1 MTKNEVNEKV
11 PLWRQRMM
19 ESLENIGKRIQ
30 KRKRDKYN
38 EMSTDR
44 LKRHVD
50 KYMRQIDDIM
60 KIIEDR
66 EQNKN

>member
-19 ESLENIGKRIQ
+19 ESLVNIGKRIQ

-50 KYMRQIDDIM
+50 KYMEQIDVIM
-60 KIIEDR
+60 EIIKSR
-66 EQNKN
+66 EQDKN